1 LGKLSVCLAPIKDVF
16 TRQSG
21 KLTVCPTFSEG
32 DFILKALTRFIL
44 ALSLI
49 LSLATTQSCSLFF
62 KSEFAEVTV
71 EELTALVDT
80 LTDSQKRQLAQN
92 KTMRDQLLG
101 QFKTPFALAQA
112 AEAEGLHKTAQFKQ
126 EMALNLDKLLA
137 SEYTRRNPD
146 ATVSKEDRDA
156 YNNAHK
162 NEFESDFNL
171 ITRNAK
177 QAPSSED
184 KELLHDS
191 WADLKIRA
199 EKGRQAGIEK
209 EPGIKF
215 QIKLGKA
222 KLLADAYSQKLEE
235 QYKLTPEEKKRYV
248 TEHPE
253 ADADKIKEKAQA
265 ALNRVKGGEAFEK
278 VASEVNED
286 DTKTNGGELPWFGK
300 DGKLDAGGQIDEDF
314 VKAAFALD
322 KGQFS
327 QDLIKTKFGYH
338 IVKLDDKRTVE
349 PTPTP
354 APKPDAVPPATAQP
368 TPAPETTGPQEQVH
382 TRHIYFSTGASEG
395 FEQEEVQKKVKRAM
409 EDATLKYPVK
419 VPADFTVK
427 VGGLDPNR
435 MPGVGG
441 GQGGQMKRIDPNEKK

>member
-1 LGKLSVCLAPIKDVF
+1 L
-16 TRQSG
+16 
-21 KLTVCPTFSEG
+21 
-32 DFILKALTRFIL
+32 L
-44 ALSLI
+44 ALSLT

-71 EELTALVDT
+71 GEITALVET
-80 LTDSQKRQLAQN
+80 LNDSQKRQLAQN
-92 KTMRDQLLG
+92 KAMRDQLLG

-112 AEAEGLHKTAQFKQ
+112 AEAEGLHKTTQFKQ
-126 EMALNLDKLLA
+126 EMALNLDKLMA

-146 ATVSKEDRDA
+146 TIVSKEDRDA

-184 KELLHDS
+184 KELLRDS

-199 EKGRQAGIEK
+199 EKGHQAGIEK

-222 KLLADAYSQKLEE
+222 KVLADAYSNKLEE
-235 QYKLTPEEKKRYV
+235 QYKLTPEEKKRYI

-278 VASEVNED
+278 VAGEVNDD
-286 DTKTNGGELPWFGK
+286 DTKKVGGELPWFGK
-300 DGKLDAGGQIDEDF
+300 DGKTDAGEQIDVDF
-314 VKAAFALD
+314 VKVAFALD

-349 PTPTP
+349 PTPAPSPATSP
-354 APKPDAVPPATAQP
+354 APGAP
-368 TPAPETTGPQEQVH
+368 TPTPQPTGPQEQVH
-382 TRHIYFSTGASEG
+382 TRHIYLSTDAAEG

-419 VPADFTVK
+419 IPADFPVK
-427 VGGLDPNR
+427 VAGFDPNR
-435 MPGVGG
+435 LPGVGG

>member
-1 LGKLSVCLAPIKDVF
+1 MK
-16 TRQSG
+16 T
-21 KLTVCPTFSEG
+21 LTKFM
-32 DFILKALTRFIL
+32 L

-71 EELTALVDT
+71 EEITALVDT

-92 KTMRDQLLG
+92 KAMRDQLLG

-112 AEAEGLHKTAQFKQ
+112 AEAEGLHKTTQFKQ

-146 ATVSKEDRDA
+146 ANVTKEERDA

-162 NEFESDFNL
+162 NEFEADFNL

-191 WADLKIRA
+191 WADLKLRA
-199 EKGRQAGIEK
+199 DKGRQAGIEK

-215 QIKLGKA
+215 QTKLGKA

-265 ALNRVKGGEAFEK
+265 ALTRVKGGEAFEK

-286 DTKTNGGELPWFGK
+286 DTKANGGELPWFGK
-300 DGKLDAGGQIDEDF
+300 DGKLDGGGQIDDDF

-338 IVKLDDKRTVE
+338 IVKVDDKRTVE
-349 PTPTP
+349 PTPAPSPAASP
-354 APKPDAVPPATAQP
+354 APGAP
-368 TPAPETTGPQEQVH
+368 TPTPLPQGPQEQVH
-382 TRHIYFSTGASEG
+382 TRHIYFTTDAAEG
-395 FEQEEVQKKVKRAM
+395 FEQEEVQKKIKRAM

-427 VGGLDPNR
+427 IAGFNPSNV
-435 MPGVGG
+435 PGIGG